1 MKLCDAIT
9 AGIRKLRADQQA
21 KVAVVMQEWEQE
33 FAQKALDAEY
43 ITQLDCTLK
52 TTTHLMDFVDKVL
65 PGLDEYYMCRVR
77 GCAMVCLAVNWVNN
91 HPVGGQYR
99 CPACGEQYRPWLNK
113 QGYYKANK
121 VIFTYEQENKHQPL
135 LVPGSSDGPVSKN
148 VVNVFPVIWPD
159 TATSMLRDRI
169 KAISLDIDEKLLSLE
184 PRDRMEFVLDT
195 LKGTAPNKVFQHFKF
210 KADIKKKIDELNA
223 GQKSTKAKW
232 QYAHVVEDGY
242 WGLKLDDKHN
252 LDEPMEQEDYIRMYG
267 ISMWYQDCVQK
278 SIWPDVNNPSHP
290 LFVVP

>member
-1 MKLCDAIT
+1 
-9 AGIRKLRADQQA
+9 
-21 KVAVVMQEWEQE
+21 
-33 FAQKALDAEY
+33 
-43 ITQLDCTLK
+43 
-52 TTTHLMDFVDKVL
+52 
-65 PGLDEYYMCRVR
+65 
-77 GCAMVCLAVNWVNN
+77 
-91 HPVGGQYR
+91 
-99 CPACGEQYRPWLNK
+99 
-113 QGYYKANK
+113 
-121 VIFTYEQENKHQPL
+121 
-135 LVPGSSDGPVSKN
+135 
-148 VVNVFPVIWPD
+148 
-159 TATSMLRDRI
+159 MLRDRI